1 LVVEAPLPM
10 VIDGDGLFALG
21 WSSEGAS
28 TLLRRRSVPTI
39 LTPHDGEYALLSG
52 AHPGL
57 DRIVAAR
64 RLAADCA
71 CTVLLKGAATI
82 VADPSGDVLVV
93 TAGDA
98 RLATAGTGDV
108 LSGIIGALLAGGM
121 RPLQAAAAAA
131 WVHGQA
137 GRRGQRHGLVA
148 SDLPDLIPTVL
159 EELL

>member
-1 LVVEAPLPM
+1 MGRV
-10 VIDGDGLFALG
+10 G
-21 WSSEGAS
+21 GAAVS
-28 TLLRRRSVPTI
+28 RPVPTV

-52 AHPGL
+52 SQPGA
-57 DRIVAAR
+57 DRMVAAR
-64 RLAADCA
+64 RLAADSG

-82 VADPSGDVLVV
+82 VADPNGATLVV

-121 RPLQAAAAAA
+121 KPLQAAAAGA

-148 SDLPDLIPTVL
+148 SDLPELIPAVL